1 MIMGVIFAHKR
12 YPLVKYF
19 CILLIVL
26 GVAGFM
32 YKDGK
37 ADAAHKF
44 EFGWGQILLVSCG
57 DSVDCCCDLR
67 IFCVSETK

>member
-12 YPLVKYF
+12 YHLVKYF

-32 YKDGK
+32 YKD
-37 ADAAHKF
+37 HKTEETKSF
-44 EFGWGQILLVSCG
+44 DFGWGEILLVN
-57 DSVDCCCDLR
+57 LPAL
-67 IFCVSETK
+67 